1 MSKLQFFTLDTKAD
15 GVTVATFDRP
25 PVNAYSKAVYEDY
38 IALCDLIEADDTHR
52 CVVLTSPDGA
62 RAFGGGADLNDFLK
76 LDYDSRLERYAIIND
91 CFNRL
96 HKLDRP
102 IIAAMNNHAVG
113 VGFVIG
119 TICDFRIASSEA
131 FFSMPEIDRG
141 VLANGGGAFNRLN
154 VPQGWLREMIYTGKR
169 YMAEELRYSG
179 IFNHIVPKAEVL
191 PKALEI
197 AGIIAKKSLPGL
209 KANKAAINEGEL
221 ELDFL
226 KTYKKTQQA
235 SARLTAGPDSKE
247 GVRAFLEKRQ
257 PNYTDR

>member
-1 MSKLQFFTLDTKAD
+1 
-15 GVTVATFDRP
+15 
-25 PVNAYSKAVYEDY
+25 
-38 IALCDLIEADDTHR
+38 
-52 CVVLTSPDGA
+52 VVLTSPDGA

-191 PKALEI
+191 PKALEL

-226 KTYKKTQQA
+226 TTYRKTQQA